1 MCGGAGREPC
11 GQAAS
16 PTAAPPAS
24 LATLTVRAVGSEEG
38 ALGSFKVI
46 ALSPWDPGFP
56 DSSSSLL
63 RNLILGAGSPRDP
76 GILFYLGL
84 TQNSWAHLGAG
95 PVPARGPDWIP
106 IPSFSLPRSPI
117 ISPLGPELD
126 NTISLPP
133 LSQGLPAP
141 KPPA

>member
-63 RNLILGAGSPRDP
+63 RNLILGGGEPKGPRDFVLSRPHSKLLGSP
-76 GILFYLGL
+76 GG
-84 TQNSWAHLGAG
+84 GASAG
-95 PVPARGPDWIP
+95 
-106 IPSFSLPRSPI
+106 
-117 ISPLGPELD
+117 
-126 NTISLPP
+126 
-133 LSQGLPAP
+133 
-141 KPPA
+141 